1 MLNIGNTLYLLAA
14 LGILVPLLIHLWNR
28 KPLRVIE
35 VGSIRWLKGSSTRST
50 RKLRLEEWPLL
61 LLRCLMLLLFSLLL
75 AGLYWERSQEK
86 EVDKVSYYLI
96 HPQTLQQLGRQ
107 AIDSLERS
115 GLNVRLLA
123 PGMPSLS
130 DSLLWQDKNADAVDI
145 WAVMREADRTKEI
158 ADTVRL
164 QAPLL
169 QAAFSGERPALHKTY
184 IFEEDGYKA
193 QPDVIHAEA
202 IQLDHGIFLQQAVS
216 GAERI
221 RFKKDTISGDEWSRL
236 KQGSVLTLSKADTL
250 KLSIV
255 ADERYQRD
263 GALISYALEAALEA
277 DPSTKLL
284 LNTKMEEAAGSDV
297 LVYLSE
303 QELSAALLE
312 GKPLVIRYAEPEEYG
327 AAWLRQDFSSPDQLV
342 YLLTE
347 RVLSERVSR
356 EKLSRLPQ
364 ELARILKPDEQQ
376 RISGYL
382 PMPVAQA
389 LPLKAGGSAAYLD
402 QVMATEDL
410 HEWLWLLLFGLF
422 VTERIWVYLK

>member
-61 LLRCLMLLLFSLLL
+61 LLRCLILLLFSLLL
-75 AGLYWERSQEK
+75 AGLYWERSREK
-86 EVDKVSYYLI
+86 EVEKASYYLI
-96 HPQTLQQLGRQ
+96 HPKALQQLSRQ
-107 AIDSLERS
+107 AVDSLERS
-115 GLNVRLLA
+115 GLKVRLLA

-130 DSLLWQDKNADAVDI
+130 DSLLWQDKAADAVDI
-145 WAVMREADRTKEI
+145 WAVMREADRTKEV

-164 QAPLL
+164 HTPLL
-169 QAAFSGERPALHKTY
+169 QAAFSGERPALDKIY
-184 IFEEDGYKA
+184 IFEERGFHAKA
-193 QPDVIHAEA
+193 GVVHAEA
-202 IQLDHGIFLQQAVS
+202 IQLGHEIFLQQAVS
-216 GAERI
+216 GAESI
-221 RFKKDTISGDEWSRL
+221 RFKKDTISGEEWSRF
-236 KQGSVLTLSKADTL
+236 KKGRALTLSKIDTL

-263 GALISYALEAALEA
+263 GELIKYALEAALEA

-284 LNTKMEEAAGSDV
+284 LNTQMEEASGSDV
-297 LVYLSE
+297 VVYLSD
-303 QELSAALLE
+303 QELSASLLD
-312 GKPLVIRYAEPEEYG
+312 GKPLVIRYAEPEEFG
-327 AAWLRQDFSSPDQLV
+327 GAWLRPDFSNPDRRV

-347 RVLSERVSR
+347 RVLPEKVSR
-356 EKLSRLPQ
+356 DKLSRLPQ

-389 LPLKAGGSAAYLD
+389 LPLRAGGSRGYQEPVVD
-402 QVMATEDL
+402 TEDL